1 MAGGWPTGTLGL
13 SRVWGSQTAT
23 GSCVMT
29 PVTHVE
35 IGNEV
40 RVSLY
45 IFGYFLS
52 PPKKKPN
59 TLSRARARVLTHS
72 HSLALALSLSLT
84 CVYVYVCVCVCAD
97 EE

>member
-23 GSCVMT
+23 GACVMT

-45 IFGYFLS
+45 IFGYFFIPP
-52 PPKKKPN
+52 PPKKN
-59 TLSRARARVLTHS
+59 QILSRARVRAFSLTLTLS
-72 HSLALALSLSLT
+72 HSPSRSP
-84 CVYVYVCVCVCAD
+84 
-97 EE
+97 